1 VSARWPLALV
11 LLVSWVILCAAP
23 ALAQSRIP
31 SSEMPGRERERFTDS
46 PFERYRKPQAQIR
59 LQSADPL
66 PRIDGTRKKSPRRKL
81 R

>member
-1 VSARWPLALV
+1 MSARWPLALAV
-11 LLVSWVILCAAP
+11 LVSCATTAV
-23 ALAQSRIP
+23 AQSRIP

-46 PFERYRKPQAQIR
+46 PFERYRKPQAQIK

-66 PRIDGTRKKSPRRKL
+66 PRIEGARKKSQRRKP

>member
-1 VSARWPLALV
+1 MSARLPLALV
-11 LLVSWVILCAAP
+11 LIVVCAGS

-46 PFERYRKPQAQIR
+46 PFERYRKPQAQIK

-66 PRIDGTRKKSPRRKL
+66 PRIDGARNKSQRRK
-81 R
+81 RR